1 MKDIS
6 WSDLDN
12 DERRAIAVL
21 GAGLSIEMC
30 DPLALLTL
38 RRIGLIEGSHL
49 TAAADDLRRDAVSKS
64 VAS

>member
-21 GAGLSIEMC
+21 GAGLSIELC
-30 DPLALLTL
+30 DPRALLTL
-38 RRIGLIEGSHL
+38 RRIGLIVGSHL
-49 TAAADDLRRDAVSKS
+49 TTAADDLRRDAVSKS